1 MVGEFIPP
9 LSPLYLSPCFPTDM
23 TTTWSKGTSGTSIA
37 PNFTL
42 WRPRKIQL
50 AAWKY
55 SNSCGS
61 MSTYIR
67 VLIFIMIVLIRT
79 PPPPPGSPT
88 QLFRGFK
95 GCWCK
100 GILKMIPKE
109 FLGNHQSPTR
119 VKFYIQWNL
128 KDVSTQFPGTHQIS
142 TPVKH
147 YNIQGNVQ
155 GV

>member
-1 MVGEFIPP
+1 MFGEFIPP

-23 TTTWSKGTSGTSIA
+23 TTTWSKGTSGLHCPKLHVVETSKDSAGCMEI
-37 PNFTL
+37 FKQL
-42 WRPRKIQL
+42 WLNVNVYK
-50 AAWKY
+50 
-55 SNSCGS
+55 
-61 MSTYIR
+61 STNIYHDS
-67 VLIFIMIVLIRT
+67 T
-79 PPPPPGSPT
+79 NTHNPPPPGSPT

-119 VKFYIQWNL
+119 VKLYIQWNL

-142 TPVKH
+142 TPVKQ
-147 YNIQGNVQ
+147 YIQGNVQ